1 MVFTVFNGELGQEG
15 QVFVSVNVANKSENL
30 LIDLTQPSDLRSSY
44 EKLNS
49 LMNNN
54 MIFTIDNYSTEIEF
68 CLVAI
73 RTLNMDTLALDYA
86 TMSIEDKKIVDDFK
100 EQVLKT
106 IK

>member
-15 QVFVSVNVANKSENL
+15 QVFVLVNTANKSENL
-30 LIDLTQPSDLRSSY
+30 LIDLTQPSDLKSSY
-44 EKLNS
+44 EKLIS

-73 RTLNMDTLALDYA
+73 RTLNMDTLALDYT